1 MAQKSKPFYFVR
13 IISNHHTLC
22 QYCSL
27 LIMSISELFHELQI
41 AFIKLE
47 IEFKD
52 EKLIDDLNEVL
63 KKAKKG
69 FLTLLVVL
77 FIDYMD
83 RIPAQM

>member
-1 MAQKSKPFYFVR
+1 
-13 IISNHHTLC
+13 
-22 QYCSL
+22 
-27 LIMSISELFHELQI
+27 MSISELFHELQI